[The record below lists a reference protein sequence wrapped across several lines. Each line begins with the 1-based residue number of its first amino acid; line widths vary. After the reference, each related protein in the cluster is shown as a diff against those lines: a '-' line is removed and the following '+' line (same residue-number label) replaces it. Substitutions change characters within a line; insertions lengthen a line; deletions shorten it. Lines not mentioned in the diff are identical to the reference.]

1 MVDDPYYF
9 GQIAAAN
16 ALSDVYA
23 MGGEPKIA
31 LNLAEF
37 PGCLEPEVLERIL
50 RGGADKICEAG
61 ASIAGGHTIVDDV
74 PKYGLSVT
82 GFVNPKKIWTNA
94 GAKEGDLLILTKPL
108 GSGVLTT
115 AIKAGLA
122 DEEETAE
129 AVRVMSCLNRYA
141 AECAK
146 EGTVH
151 GCTDV
156 TGFALLGHGLEMA
169 DASGVT
175 LIIWPEKVPLLRG
188 AYEYASMGFVPHGSY
203 TNREHAEGAVLT
215 GDTEEALLDIL
226 FDPQTSGGLLV
237 SVPRDEAGDLLARLS
252 AVLPEGSFA
261 LIGEVTKRQEYG
273 IVLKQG

>member
-37 PGCLEPEVLERIL
+37 PGCLEPEILEHIL

-94 GAKEGDLLILTKPL
+94 GAKVGDALILTKPL
-108 GSGVLTT
+108 GSGILTT

-129 AVRVMSCLNRYA
+129 AIRVMSGLNRYA
-141 AECAK
+141 AECVK
-146 EGTVH
+146 RGTVH

-156 TGFALLGHGLEMA
+156 TGFALIGHGLEMA
-169 DASGVT
+169 DASHVT
-175 LIIWPEKVPLLRG
+175 LNIRTEKIPLLRG

-203 TNREHAEGAVLT
+203 TNREHAGNEVRTDGI
-215 GDTEEALLDIL
+215 EEALLDIL

-237 SVPRDEAGDLLARLS
+237 SVPKNEAEELLQRLGD
-252 AVLPEGSFA
+252 VLPSGSYA
-261 LIGEVTKRQEYG
+261 LIGEVTERKEYG
-273 IVLKQG
+273 IILE